1 MHNNYLPELSAE
13 AIQSP
18 PLPLQGI
25 DHIHGSDSLPL
36 GMFSVGDRI
45 PDHVL
50 EEHLQNTPSLL
61 IDQPGDALDATSP
74 CQSTNG
80 RLSDAL
86 NVVPQHLPVPLGT
99 SLAQT
104 FASLATASHVVV

>member
-1 MHNNYLPELSAE
+1 
-13 AIQSP
+13 
-18 PLPLQGI
+18 
-25 DHIHGSDSLPL
+25 
-36 GMFSVGDRI
+36 MFSVGDRI

-61 IDQPGDALDATSP
+61 IDQGCPECCPSAPSCASWHLPCPDLCLP
-74 CQSTNG
+74 CQSANG

-104 FASLATASHVVV
+104 FASLATASHVTNIVADE

>member
-1 MHNNYLPELSAE
+1 MSLAE
-13 AIQSP
+13 RYHKRQLAAKAIQSP

-25 DHIHGSDSLPL
+25 DHVHGSDSLPL

-50 EEHLQNTPSLL
+50 EEHLENCLAFYNTLQIYLQNTPSLL

-86 NVVPQHLPVPLGT
+86 E
-99 SLAQT
+99 
-104 FASLATASHVVV
+104 